1 LSDSWESYYQAVRR
15 QWRFG
20 QQNDVHVHIIAAD
33 TEGAVVDNIRR
44 KDAQHKTMM
53 KSMMQIMKQY
63 IEREI
68 FGARLNK
75 TDYDPKI
82 DMELP
87 SWI

>member
-1 LSDSWESYYQAVRR
+1 
-15 QWRFG
+15 
-20 QQNDVHVHIIAAD
+20 
-33 TEGAVVDNIRR
+33 
-44 KDAQHKTMM
+44 M

-82 DMELP
+82 DM
-87 SWI
+87 